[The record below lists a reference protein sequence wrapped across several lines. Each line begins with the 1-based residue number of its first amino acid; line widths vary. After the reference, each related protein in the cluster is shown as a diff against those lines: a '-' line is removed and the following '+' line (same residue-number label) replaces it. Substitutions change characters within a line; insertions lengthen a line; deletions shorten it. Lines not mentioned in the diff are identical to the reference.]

1 VWKDLTD
8 GGRTN
13 DHFILPIERTGFM
26 SVLTNAK
33 GWLQEIIE
41 VGLLLLGLAVVVNI
55 LFADAPFVGDVAA
68 NLTSL
73 ISTLGQQGLVGLI
86 VVGLILV
93 LLGKRRAG

>member
-1 VWKDLTD
+1 
-8 GGRTN
+8 
-13 DHFILPIERTGFM
+13 M
-26 SVLTNAK
+26 SVLTNVK
-33 GWLQEIIE
+33 GWLQEVIE

-86 VVGLILV
+86 VVGLILI